1 MSKHAKRLD
10 RELHKLKTLNDSSTE
25 FDYLGRAELARR
37 ARTLLRDA
45 AMISR
50 AHPRDLDARATH
62 HLAVDVFR
70 AAVVRAYPPAF
81 WDDFQRLKEGN
92 RSGLEPVV
100 EFLEAD
106 PWFDGSGYT
115 KAELIRYL
123 RRIELPGIIRDRLRE
138 VVIAAVERRDR
149 REFRYYCKLGRTVD
163 SPELRQKLAA
173 RLEDGDPAVRRRAR
187 WVLDALIAL
196 TPGP

>member
-123 RRIELPGIIRDRLRE
+123 RRIELPGNSRS
-138 VVIAAVERRDR
+138 
-149 REFRYYCKLGRTVD
+149 T
-163 SPELRQKLAA
+163 
-173 RLEDGDPAVRRRAR
+173 
-187 WVLDALIAL
+187 
-196 TPGP
+196 T